1 MMLDMESVESAE
13 EAEGEETFL
22 RTASRRTSCTAEATM
37 IGRAIAMLR
46 PRPRRSRSTMNV
58 RGPAADWKNGDAV
71 KTIDQKL
78 EGGLKQS
85 GALAGI

>member
-1 MMLDMESVESAE
+1 MMLDMESVESTE

-37 IGRAIAMLR
+37 IGRAIA
-46 PRPRRSRSTMNV
+46 
-58 RGPAADWKNGDAV
+58 
-71 KTIDQKL
+71 IDQKL